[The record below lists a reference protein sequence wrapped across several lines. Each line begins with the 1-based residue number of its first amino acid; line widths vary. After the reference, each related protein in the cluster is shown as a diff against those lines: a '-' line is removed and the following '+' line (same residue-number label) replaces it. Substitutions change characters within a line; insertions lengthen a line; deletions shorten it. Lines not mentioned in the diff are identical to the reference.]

1 MAQDDM
7 LTVFCYDVSA
17 DKKRRRVAKLLEDIA
32 NRVQFSVFETRMGRR
47 EAEAVSQ
54 RVAAELGPGD
64 SLRVYVIGKNGERRT
79 HVYGDATPLMKDQA
93 YWIF

>member
-54 RVAAELGPGD
+54 RVAAELGPGC
-64 SLRVYVIGKNGERRT
+64 G
-79 HVYGDATPLMKDQA
+79 ATFLVNMRDIEPRKEDDGFDGAFLSP
-93 YWIF
+93 